1 MSFGSSGAN
10 HTVAIGN
17 VSFQDADEVEGRD
30 KFWDFSNSYQD
41 ESWNEM
47 WKGEWGLKVNCYSS
61 LAHSFRVALASPW
74 LQIFYYPVLRG
85 CCRNLLMTTEC

>member
-47 WKGEWGLKVNCYSS
+47 WKGEWD
-61 LAHSFRVALASPW
+61 
-74 LQIFYYPVLRG
+74 
-85 CCRNLLMTTEC
+85 